1 MTEQQIELYR
11 GTAIRFIENN
21 SQDLVRIYLE
31 NRKNEEGLLGINLA
45 DIETTKNIE
54 VAYIPLHILPEE
66 LLKSV
71 NERKEVNNEN
81 IIYFLLITPFE
92 EKIIELDI
100 RTLNQIKPP
109 VSQQVEASSSLTTL
123 PEVQEDLEELD
134 ELTELEEPKDEAKE
148 E

>member
-1 MTEQQIELYR
+1 MTEQQVELYR

-21 SQDLVRIYLE
+21 ATDLVRIYLE

-100 RTLNQIKPP
+100 RTLNAIKQPP
-109 VSQQVEASSSLTTL
+109 TLQPEVSLSSSSLTIL
-123 PEVQEDLEELD
+123 PEGEEEL
-134 ELTELEEPKDEAKE
+134 EELEEPKDEPKE

>member
-1 MTEQQIELYR
+1 MTEQQVELYR

-21 SQDLVRIYLE
+21 AQDLVRIYLE

-100 RTLNQIKPP
+100 RTLNAIKPP
-109 VSQQVEASSSLTTL
+109 PTLQPEVSLSSSSLTTL
-123 PEVQEDLEELD
+123 PEGKEDLENLD
-134 ELTELEEPKDEAKE
+134 ELNKLEEPKE

>member
-1 MTEQQIELYR
+1 MTEQQVELYR

-21 SQDLVRIYLE
+21 AQDLVRIYLE

-100 RTLNQIKPP
+100 RTLNAIKQPP
-109 VSQQVEASSSLTTL
+109 TLQPEVSLSSSSLTIL
-123 PEVQEDLEELD
+123 PEGEEEL
-134 ELTELEEPKDEAKE
+134 EELEEPKDEPKE